1 MLQTALATPRQRLTS
16 PDAVPLHRPRCLARP
31 EEGLLRYPR
40 QALLALP
47 LPRGAL
53 HSLALFLLMH
63 LTDWCPRVPASV
75 SLRSTMPDRYP
86 LTVQQSNIPFNP
98 LTKFFAVR
106 YWTFMGEPLQQAG
119 WDYEANN
126 DAAVGFGAPFGIAG
140 EHSPRFYDNSGQILT
155 QASIHSLAAQE
166 GPVNGSYVDFA
177 IEEGITQVWN
187 MPPQRGLRGYCNCTK
202 GRVSRRL
209 LLDELIL
216 VNSKH
221 QEHQH
226 CAWAVGETEVMSVHD
241 LKVLALQASAD

>member
-1 MLQTALATPRQRLTS
+1 MARNFAGSCDAAKLALYSLTVPLISTQPPYPAVSTSPKYVPAMLQTALATPRQRLTS

-119 WDYEANN
+119 
-126 DAAVGFGAPFGIAG
+126 
-140 EHSPRFYDNSGQILT
+140 
-155 QASIHSLAAQE
+155 
-166 GPVNGSYVDFA
+166 
-177 IEEGITQVWN
+177 
-187 MPPQRGLRGYCNCTK
+187 
-202 GRVSRRL
+202 
-209 LLDELIL
+209 
-216 VNSKH
+216 
-221 QEHQH
+221 
-226 CAWAVGETEVMSVHD
+226 
-241 LKVLALQASAD
+241 